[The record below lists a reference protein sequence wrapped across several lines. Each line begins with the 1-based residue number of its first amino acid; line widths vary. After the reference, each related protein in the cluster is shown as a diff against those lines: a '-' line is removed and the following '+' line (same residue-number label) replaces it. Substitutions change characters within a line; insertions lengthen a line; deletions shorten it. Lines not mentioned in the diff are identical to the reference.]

1 MSEEKLRILLV
12 EDSAIAARLIT
23 LLLKEGMPEESYELF
38 QTTSLTNAIKI
49 TKRENIQIVLLD
61 LGLPESQ
68 GLDTFKHFYGIF
80 PHIPVI
86 VLTGNEDKSL
96 ALKAVREG
104 AQDYL
109 VKGEVYS
116 ALLAR
121 SIFYAVERGR
131 LQYEKMLHQEELK
144 RYSEQLEVLNATKD
158 KFFSIIAHDLKSPF
172 NSFLGNTEVLAEDLD
187 IMSKDQIR
195 EFVDDLRDSAHNLY
209 KLLENL
215 LTWAQVQRGT
225 IVFHPEPIDL
235 PHIVNEVFA
244 LYNDNAS
251 SKEIS
256 LINLMPE
263 GKNILA
269 DHNMLYMV
277 LRNLVYNSIKFTN
290 KGGMIEVGING
301 IPGFSELFVRDNGVG
316 ITGQVMTK
324 LFKIDK
330 QNTTLGTNKEKGTG
344 LGLVLIKEMVEKAGG
359 TVRVESEP
367 GKGTTF
373 YFTVPS
379 PKTNR

>member
-1 MSEEKLRILLV
+1 MDDQKLRILLV
-12 EDSAIAARLIT
+12 EDSVIAARLIT
-23 LLLKEGMPEESYELF
+23 LLLKEGMPEDSYTLF
-38 QTTSLTNAIKI
+38 QVNSLQGAIEM
-49 TKRENIQIVLLD
+49 TKTEDIQIVLLD

-68 GLDTFKHFYGIF
+68 GLDTFKLFFSVY

-131 LQYEKMLHQEELK
+131 LQYEKMLHQEELRK
-144 RYSEQLEVLNATKD
+144 YSEQLEVLNATKD

-187 IMSKDQIR
+187 ILSRDEIR
-195 EFVDDLRDSAHNLY
+195 DFVNDMRKSAVNLY

-225 IVFHPEPIDL
+225 LTFHPEVLDL
-235 PHIVNEVFA
+235 NNIVDEVFV
-244 LYNDNAS
+244 LYSDNAIT
-251 SKEIS
+251 KGIS
-256 LINLMPE
+256 LVNKIPA
-263 GKNILA
+263 GKKIIA
-269 DHNMLYMV
+269 DHNMLFMV

-290 KGGMIEVGING
+290 KGGTIQVGITDL
-301 IPGFSELFVRDNGVG
+301 PGYYELYVKDNGVG
-316 ITGQVMTK
+316 ISEQVMSK

-330 QNTTLGTNKEKGTG
+330 QNTTLGTDKEKGTG
-344 LGLVLIKEMVEKAGG
+344 LGLVLIKEMVEKNGG
-359 TVRVESEP
+359 AVKLESAP
-367 GKGTTF
+367 GEGTTF
-373 YFTVPS
+373 FFTIPMPQKS
-379 PKTNR
+379 Q

>member
-1 MSEEKLRILLV
+1 MTEEKLKILLV

-38 QTTSLTNAIKI
+38 QSTTLTDAIEV
-49 TKRENIQIVLLD
+49 TARENIQIVLLD

-68 GLDTFKHFYGIF
+68 GLDTFKRFFGIYQ
-80 PHIPVI
+80 HIPVI

-131 LQYEKMLHQEELK
+131 LQYEKMLHQEELR

-187 IMSKDQIR
+187 IMSKEEIR
-195 EFVDDLRDSAHNLY
+195 EFVDDLRKSANNLF

-225 IVFHPEPIDL
+225 LVFHPEVLDL
-235 PHIVNEVFA
+235 NHMIEDVFA
-244 LYNDNAS
+244 LYGDNAN
-251 SKEIS
+251 SKGIS
-256 LINLMPE
+256 LVNRVQE
-263 GKNILA
+263 GKRILA
-269 DHNMLYMV
+269 DHNMLFMV

-290 KGGMIEVGING
+290 KGGMIEVGINEL
-301 IPGFSELFVRDNGVG
+301 PGFSELFVRDNGVG
-316 ITGQVMTK
+316 ITEQVMAK

-330 QNTTLGTNKEKGTG
+330 QNTTLGTDKEKGTG
-344 LGLVLIKEMVEKAGG
+344 LGLVLIKEMVEKNGG
-359 TVRVESEP
+359 TVRVESEA

-373 YFTVPS
+373 FFTVPS
-379 PKTNR
+379 PEVQ

>member
-1 MSEEKLRILLV
+1 MTEEKLKILLV

-38 QTTSLTNAIKI
+38 QSTTLTEAIEI

-68 GLDTFKHFYGIF
+68 GLDTFKHFFGIY

-116 ALLAR
+116 TLLAR
-121 SIFYAVERGR
+121 SVFYAVERGR
-131 LQYEKMLHQEELK
+131 LQYEKMLHQEELR

-187 IMSKDQIR
+187 IMSKEEIR
-195 EFVDDLRDSAHNLY
+195 DFVDDLRKSANNLF

-225 IVFHPEPIDL
+225 IVFHPEPIEL
-235 PHIVNEVFA
+235 HHIVDEVFA
-244 LYNDNAS
+244 LYKDNAV
-251 SKEIS
+251 SKSIS

-263 GKNILA
+263 EKEILT

-277 LRNLVYNSIKFTN
+277 LRNLVYNSIKFTGR
-290 KGGMIEVGING
+290 GGMIEVGINE
-301 IPGFSELFVRDNGVG
+301 ITGFSELFVRDNGVG
-316 ITGQVMTK
+316 ITDQVKAK

-330 QNTTLGTNKEKGTG
+330 QNTTLGTDKEKGTG
-344 LGLVLIKEMVEKAGG
+344 LGLVLIKEMVEKNGG

-373 YFTVPS
+373 FFTVPS
-379 PKTNR
+379 PEVQ